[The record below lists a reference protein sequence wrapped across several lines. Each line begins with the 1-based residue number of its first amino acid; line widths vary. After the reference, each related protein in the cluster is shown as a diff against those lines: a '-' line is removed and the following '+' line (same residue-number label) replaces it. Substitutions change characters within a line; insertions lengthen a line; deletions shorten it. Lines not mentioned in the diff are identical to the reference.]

1 MRNLFLISSL
11 LVALGGWS
19 NPARAID
26 EGPFWGGSA
35 DPRVRYWP
43 AYRIRE
49 RPEGVDC
56 IRWNWQ
62 ERSYYD
68 YCTGSAPSVRTKAI
82 LRIRD

>member
-11 LVALGGWS
+11 LAASVIWFS
-19 NPARAID
+19 PARATE
-26 EGPFWGGSA
+26 EGWFWNGSA

-43 AYRIRE
+43 AYRIWE
-49 RPEGVDC
+49 RPDGVDC

-68 YCTGSAPSVRTKAI
+68 YCAGSDRNRTKA
-82 LRIRD
+82 LRVRG